1 MHAPRHVRGGRAQIR
16 HVLYMAAV
24 SAARFNPILAAF
36 YQRLLANGKPAK
48 VCLIAV
54 MRKMVCLM
62 NRLIKDPDFVL
73 A

>member
-1 MHAPRHVRGGRAQIR
+1 
-16 HVLYMAAV
+16 MAAI

-48 VCLIAV
+48 VCLIGV

-62 NRLIKDPDFVL
+62 NHLIKDPDFVL